1 MPQSINLLAAKQPNI
16 DKLVHARR
24 QELNL
29 SKESFATEFG
39 ITSQQLI
46 NWWKNGYVTP
56 SLLAILRIMS
66 LLNESGEHSQ
76 IIQPTYL

>member
-1 MPQSINLLAAKQPNI
+1 MNFEFRLAV
-16 DKLVHARR
+16 LVRALR

-56 SLLAILRIMS
+56 SLLAILRIRS
-66 LLNESGEHSQ
+66 LINKSSERGQ

>member
-1 MPQSINLLAAKQPNI
+1 MPQSINLLAAKQP
-16 DKLVHARR
+16 KLVRALR

-29 SKESFATEFG
+29 SKESFATEFA

-56 SLLAILRIMS
+56 SLLAILRIRS
-66 LLNESGEHSQ
+66 LLNESG
-76 IIQPTYL
+76 

>member
-16 DKLVHARR
+16 GKLVRALW
-24 QELNL
+24 QVLNL

-39 ITSQQLI
+39 VSFPTI

-56 SLLAILRIMS
+56 SLLGMLRI
-66 LLNESGEHSQ
+66 GA
-76 IIQPTYL
+76 